1 MRKRGNAVK
10 RPSYRCDAALRFVK
24 MNRFKPL
31 LAYLLFAFSLLTA
44 SGCGVYSF
52 TGASIQGKTVNI
64 RVLQNRARNLVPS
77 LAASLTDR
85 IRSRILS
92 QTGLAPV
99 NTETADYDLSG
110 AITAYE
116 VTVTGVQ
123 NQQQAAQNRLTITLQ
138 ISFKNRIDEKAS
150 FEQSFT
156 RFADFAAS
164 QTIQAV
170 EAQLI
175 ESIGGELADDIFNK
189 AFVNW

>member
-1 MRKRGNAVK
+1 MRT
-10 RPSYRCDAALRFVK
+10 LLF
-24 MNRFKPL
+24 L
-31 LAYLLFAFSLLTA
+31 LAFCWLAA
-44 SGCGVYSF
+44 GCGVYSF

-77 LAASLTDR
+77 LSASLTDR

-99 NTETADYDLSG
+99 NTESADYDLSG
-110 AITAYE
+110 AITGYE

-123 NQQQAAQNRLTITLQ
+123 NQQQAAQNRLTISLQ

-150 FEQSFT
+150 FEQGFT
-156 RFADFAAS
+156 AFADFPAS

-170 EAQLI
+170 EARLI
-175 ESIGGELADDIFNK
+175 EEI
-189 AFVNW
+189 